1 MVQASSLNSYTMPAH
16 YPSQPIMPAGSITRQ
31 RACMG
36 PGPGNAQMRIC
47 VYLPPPP
54 AMEPVVMFFTGQC
67 WAVDRM
73 WDRFLDRINYWKGLT
88 EEERAALP
96 RHRRSDCEAAVLTSE
111 LVSELRSHAESRRD
125 QVIVIDD

>member
-1 MVQASSLNSYTMPAH
+1 
-16 YPSQPIMPAGSITRQ
+16 
-31 RACMG
+31 
-36 PGPGNAQMRIC
+36 
-47 VYLPPPP
+47 
-54 AMEPVVMFFTGQC
+54 MEPVVMFFTGQC

-88 EEERAALP
+88 EEDRAALP
-96 RHRRSDCEAAVLTSE
+96 QHRRSDCEAAVLMHE